1 MATNMAPHNLTEVID
16 ACTLLLTT
24 NKNQIAT
31 QQTTDQTTD
40 KTTDQTT
47 DQTTDENAESTHQ
60 VLEDYPV
67 SIDEIMEV
75 IK

>member
-31 QQTTDQTTD
+31 QHTTDQTTD
-40 KTTDQTT
+40 KTT